1 MHQIAD
7 WLGSLGMSEYALRF
21 AEKRIDFSVLPDLTD
36 KGLGKLG
43 VVFGDRRKI
52 LRAIIASF
60 MLMAIAGTAVAG
72 ALEDGYS
79 ALNEGDYTTA
89 LQLFRPLANEGNVAA
104 RKAIAIINDYCLH
117 ADKGNGLAQFSLGFI
132 YERGLGL
139 PQDYVRAHM
148 WFSLAAA
155 QGTKGAAEWRER
167 LATRMSP
174 TQIAEAQKLAREWKP
189 KPEQQILPRKKP
201 KYACS

>member
-36 KGLGKLG
+36 QGLGKLG

-167 LATRMSP
+167 LTARMSP
-174 TQIAEAQKLAREWKP
+174 AQITEAQKLASEWKP
-189 KPEQQILPRKKP
+189 KP
-201 KYACS
+201 

>member
-7 WLGSLGMSEYALRF
+7 WLGNLGMSEYALRF
-21 AEKRIDFSVLPDLTD
+21 AEKRIDFSILPDLTD
-36 KGLGKLG
+36 QNLGKLG

-52 LRAIIASF
+52 LRAIIASL
-60 MLMAIAGTAVAG
+60 MLIAVAGTAVAG

-155 QGTKGAAEWRER
+155 QGTKGAAEWRTLNGTHESR
-167 LATRMSP
+167 TDHGG
-174 TQIAEAQKLAREWKP
+174 AEAGE
-189 KPEQQILPRKKP
+189 
-201 KYACS
+201 